1 MRLMNWVRTLLWRAR
16 VLPRIHR
23 LDRDLQ
29 DQIRTHLDEA
39 IEEHVRRGSSPSDAR
54 RAALREFGSIVQVE
68 ETFRDIRGRWWRDM
82 TKDVRY
88 ALRSLARQPAF
99 TIVAVASLAVGIGAN
114 TAIFSIVNSILLRP
128 RAVADPDRLVELYT
142 GDRGHPYETTSYPS
156 YAEFRDRNE
165 VFTGLAAY
173 GLRQFK
179 LTDTDHAE
187 QIWGE
192 LVSGNYFDVLGV
204 RVAQGRAVGNQDD
217 RGPGG
222 SPVAVIGY
230 GLWQRRFNGDPA
242 ILGQTMN
249 VNGQPLRVVGIAPA
263 SYTGMFRGL
272 SSEVWIPIGTAALIE
287 PSNGHNLSGSRES
300 RWLVLIGRLR
310 PGITID
316 QVRVRFDRLSL
327 EMQETHPEE
336 WRSRLEPSV
345 DLALDGR
352 RLAVR
357 ELFVSVLSERETR
370 IHPEMRSGAY
380 AMVALLFVIV
390 NLVLL
395 IACLNLAGMLLAR
408 AVVRRKEMAMRLALG
423 AGRWRLIRQLITES
437 VILSLIAGA
446 AGVVLTVWL
455 LNLLLALMPSFPE
468 GIRLALDL
476 HLDWRVLV
484 YTAAFSTITGILFG
498 LVPAM
503 QSSRTVV
510 SAALKDDSNAV
521 TGIQRRSRGRRV
533 LIVVQVA
540 LSLLLLIGAGLVL
553 RSLDKVRPTRLGF
566 HSDNVVVA
574 PLNLDEREYDRAKG
588 QNFYRHLTERVAA
601 LPGVQSVSLVGEVP
615 GGFLSRT
622 RRGTEIEGY
631 HPGPGESMEIDFGLV
646 GPHYFTNMKVPVVQ
660 GRDFDERDRD
670 DAPCVAIVNEA
681 FARRYF
687 AAAAS
692 PLGKRLANVAARPTQ
707 MCDIVGL
714 VRDDRWQSL
723 QSVVRPFFYL
733 SVYQSHRNRMTLLVN
748 TEGDPATAIAPVRGV
763 VRALDANMPLSD
775 IQTLGQEFA
784 TIVYPFRVLA
794 FVIGA
799 CGVMALILA
808 TIGIYAI
815 VSHSVAQ
822 RTREVGIRLA
832 LGALKH
838 DILKMVVGQGMTLVA
853 WGLALG
859 LLLSVALTR
868 VLTSSLF
875 EIELLFGVSAT
886 DALTFAG
893 LTVVL
898 AIVAAIA
905 CCIPALRAANV
916 DPIKALRYE

>member
-1 MRLMNWVRTLLWRAR
+1 MNWVRTLLWRAR
-16 VLPRIHR
+16 VLPRTPR

-29 DQIRTHLDEA
+29 DQIRTHLEEA
-39 IEEHVRRGSSPSDAR
+39 TEEHVRQGLSPSDAR
-54 RAALREFGSIVQVE
+54 RAALLEFGSIVQVE
-68 ETFRDIRGRWWRDM
+68 ETSRDIRGRWWRDM
-82 TKDVRY
+82 TRDVRY
-88 ALRSLARQPAF
+88 ALRSLARQSAF

-114 TAIFSIVNSILLRP
+114 TAIFSLVNSILLRP

-179 LTDTDHAE
+179 LADTDHAE

-204 RVAQGRAVGNQDD
+204 RVAQGRALGHQDD
-217 RGPGG
+217 LGTAGG

-242 ILGQTMN
+242 IVGQTMN

-272 SSEVWIPIGTAALIE
+272 SSEVWIPIGTAPLIE
-287 PSNGHNLSGSRES
+287 PSNGHYLAGSRES
-300 RWLVLIGRLR
+300 RWLVLIGRLK
-310 PGITID
+310 PGVTID
-316 QVRVRFDRLSL
+316 EARVRFDRLSH
-327 EMQETHPEE
+327 EMQEAHPEE
-336 WRSRLEPSV
+336 WRSRLEPSA
-345 DLALDGR
+345 DLLHDGR

-370 IHPEMRSGAY
+370 IHPEMRAGAY

-455 LNLLLALMPSFPE
+455 LNLLLAFMPSFPE
-468 GIRLALDL
+468 GLRLALDL

-484 YTAAFSTITGILFG
+484 YTAGFSTITGILFG

-503 QSSRTVV
+503 QSSRTDV
-510 SAALKDDSNAV
+510 SAALKDDSTAV

-533 LIVVQVA
+533 LIVIQVA
-540 LSLLLLIGAGLVL
+540 VSLLLLIGAGLVL
-553 RSLDKVRPTRLGF
+553 RSQEKVRPTQLGF
-566 HSDNVVVA
+566 DSDNVVVV
-574 PLNLDEREYDRAKG
+574 PLILDAREYDDAKG
-588 QNFYRHLTERVAA
+588 QNFYRQLTERVAA

-631 HPGPGESMEIDFGLV
+631 HPAPGESLEIDFGLV

-660 GRDFDERDRD
+660 GRDFEERDRD

-681 FARRYF
+681 FARRYL

-692 PLGKRLANVAARPTQ
+692 PLGKRLANVVARPKQ
-707 MCDIVGL
+707 MCEIVGL

-733 SVYQSHRNRMTLLVN
+733 PVYQSYRNRMTLLVN

-775 IQTLGQEFA
+775 IQTLRQEFA
-784 TIVYPFRVLA
+784 SIVYPFRVLA
-794 FVIGA
+794 FVVGA

-808 TIGIYAI
+808 TIGIYGI

-838 DILKMVVGQGMTLVA
+838 DILKMVIGQGMALVA

-859 LLLSVALTR
+859 LLLSIALTR

-886 DALTFAG
+886 DALTFVG

-898 AIVAAIA
+898 AVVAAIA
-905 CCIPALRAANV
+905 CCLPALRAANV
-916 DPIKALRYE
+916 DPIQALRYE